1 MNHLAVFLLYLT
13 IIFRVSTLAKETVMS
28 LIPRENWFDL
38 DNFFGNFLM
47 DKEGSTDKGF
57 FTPKVDITDKND
69 FYEIVA
75 ELPGVKKEDVHVH
88 LHDGVLTIDAKTTQE
103 SKSEEDKVI
112 RRERRTGY
120 FSRSFTVGK
129 NVSENDIHAKFED
142 GLLTLQAPK
151 LAEHSPDKRKIE
163 IK

>member
-1 MNHLAVFLLYLT
+1 
-13 IIFRVSTLAKETVMS
+13 MS

-38 DNFFGNFLM
+38 DNFFGNFLT
-47 DKEGSTDKGF
+47 DKEGSTGEQF
-57 FTPKVDITDKND
+57 FAPKVDITDKND

-88 LHDGVLTIDAKTTQE
+88 LHDGVLTIDAKTSQE
-103 SKSEEDKVI
+103 SKSEDDKVI

-129 NVSENDIHAKFED
+129 SISENDIHAKFED
-142 GLLTLQAPK
+142 GLLVLKAPK
-151 LAEHSPDKRKIE
+151 LAEHATDKRKVE
-163 IK
+163 IR